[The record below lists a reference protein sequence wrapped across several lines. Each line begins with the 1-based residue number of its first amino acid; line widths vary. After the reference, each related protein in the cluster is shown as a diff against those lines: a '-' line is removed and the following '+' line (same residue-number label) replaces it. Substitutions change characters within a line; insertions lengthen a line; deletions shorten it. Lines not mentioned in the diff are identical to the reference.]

1 MRSALCPVIA
11 NIAPQR
17 RIDNDCRMATQCVLS
32 GLQRK
37 PLVGRIRRSSLPA
50 TYFPSPPDEVGLVV

>member
-1 MRSALCPVIA
+1 MIA
-11 NIAPQR
+11 GWR